1 MSAHLFDPA
10 HERAASV
17 RQFAGMAR
25 SFVLSV
31 AAWAVVI
38 GVILLI
44 LHRAG
49 WIA

>member
-17 RQFAGMAR
+17 RQFAGMGLT
-25 SFVLSV
+25 FLGSV
-31 AAWAVVI
+31 VAWAVVI